1 MSVMAHMNERE
12 RRKVKD
18 IDYNILDA
26 GEYLFTSTGVQIKQ
40 IFRNI

>member
-18 IDYNILDA
+18 IDYKFWMRWGSQTMQTNPD
-26 GEYLFTSTGVQIKQ
+26 
-40 IFRNI
+40 

>member
-26 GEYLFTSTGVQIKQ
+26 WGSQTMQT
-40 IFRNI
+40 NPD

>member
-1 MSVMAHMNERE
+1 MAHMNERE

-26 GEYLFTSTGVQIKQ
+26 VGKPDHEIKQ
-40 IFRNI
+40 VFRNI